1 MGNPRTTAII
11 SAIGIVLIGA
21 NMLFNNGEAPSPVLA
36 GLQWILLIAGLI
48 GLVGSLVQL
57 NKK

>member
-1 MGNPRTTAII
+1 MGNPRTT
-11 SAIGIVLIGA
+11 AIGIVLIGA